1 MHKIEKQK
9 YLFSAVLFH
18 IVLEVL
24 ASELRP
30 ENEIKDIQMERE
42 EHLFAN
48 NMIAHIENIDTG
60 VVTKNSCN

>member
-1 MHKIEKQK
+1 MNEIEKQK
-9 YLFSAVLFH
+9 YFFSPLLFH

-30 ENEIKDIQMERE
+30 ENEIKDIEMERE

-48 NMIAHIENIDTG
+48 NLIAYIENTK